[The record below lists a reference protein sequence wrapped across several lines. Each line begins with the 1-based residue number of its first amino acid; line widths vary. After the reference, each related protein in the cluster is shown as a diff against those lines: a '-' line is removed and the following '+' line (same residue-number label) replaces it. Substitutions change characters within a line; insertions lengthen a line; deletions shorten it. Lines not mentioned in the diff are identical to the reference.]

1 MTCPHQKYR
10 YLFEK
15 SLESHFPLV
24 TQYDTVSYL
33 GMVIDRSSNGDVT
46 VNQSG
51 YLSTLFQKY
60 GCDNLNKTSSTP
72 AVVDTFPAVD
82 TDTDAEACDQ
92 KKYLSLIVSL
102 MFLARFTRRDALFL
116 VSFSWL
122 PNARI
127 HV

>member
-60 GCDNLNKTSSTP
+60 GYHNLKKTSSTP
-72 AVVDTFPAVD
+72 AVVDTFAAV
-82 TDTDAEACDQ
+82 TQTQ
-92 KKYLSLIVSL
+92 TLKLV
-102 MFLARFTRRDALFL
+102 TRR
-116 VSFSWL
+116 STYC
-122 PNARI
+122 
-127 HV
+127 